1 MSSFCPHCGASLA
14 AASAPGGPPAYC
26 PACSRPL
33 GQSGAGVTPAPIANR
48 LSAIT
53 SRLPRFR
60 KDAIIGLA
68 ILVVLL
74 SLGRLL
80 THPERLGTLGPSLKT
95 NLFGAYGVGL
105 AETLSQGAGRSDQLP
120 PGTNPSVSSVDGPVP
135 GPTNSA
141 FRLVSQPR
149 TNAGPSNPD
158 ESLLA
163 TNSVEVIG
171 GLPTELSDVPA
182 ASSPEAAA
190 MARRLDEAGARTGDI
205 QLSLCWN
212 DSNDLDLHCFDP
224 QGEQIWYSNKRSAKT
239 GGMLDVDRNASE
251 PFVAAPVENIYWPAG
266 GAPSGIYRVCVVY
279 YAQHPSSS
287 PYPTAYIVRVVVED
301 KTNYFSGRIGYT
313 GRKEP
318 SWVCS
323 FQYDPN
329 NPDRTKHRRFL
340 SNR

>member
-14 AASAPGGPPAYC
+14 AANQPGGPPADC
-26 PACSRPL
+26 PACGRSLSQSR
-33 GQSGAGVTPAPIANR
+33 AGVSTVPIANR

-105 AETLSQGAGRSDQLP
+105 AETLGQGTGRSAQLT
-120 PGTNPSVSSVDGPVP
+120 PGTNSSVSSVDEPVP
-135 GPTNSA
+135 ESTNSA

-182 ASSPEAAA
+182 ISSPEAAA

-205 QLSLCWN
+205 QLSLSWN
-212 DSNDLDLHCFDP
+212 DYNDLDLHCFDP

-239 GGMLDVDRNASE
+239 GGILDVDRNASE